1 MMLPNHLNIVNFLQN
16 KVKCSRRRISLLS
29 NLGMEFSVVCS
40 GFAFLKI
47 SALDTSLVKVS
58 SDLKSSSK
66 GILKTHLYFKYF
78 TKFSL
83 KLPKAELIFI
93 LTQGTSFS
101 INVIKCMS
109 GLCMLSTFRLIE
121 FKVLQ

>member
-66 GILKTHLYFKYF
+66 GILKTHLYFEYF

-83 KLPKAELIFI
+83 KLPIAELIFI
-93 LTQGTSFS
+93 
-101 INVIKCMS
+101 
-109 GLCMLSTFRLIE
+109 
-121 FKVLQ
+121 